1 VLPVASAA
9 DQAVSADVSPEAG
22 QTEPPPA
29 AGSPYEWQMRAP
41 TPPGETGDAVT
52 VAPTSFWRRIP
63 VGLIVFV
70 ALIAVGAITSFFFS
84 ASRSDSGEISRS
96 GDIDVNDLRVGD
108 CFDFKDPDAEEFDQ
122 VTARP
127 CSEEHGYELFFV
139 GTMPAET
146 YPTDTAFDSY
156 VTDAC
161 EPAFATYVG
170 RAYEAS
176 RLELT
181 WVGPTSD
188 GWNSGDHAVQC
199 LLNDPQRPRLSTS
212 LQGSNL

>member
-9 DQAVSADVSPEAG
+9 DQAESADVTPETG

-29 AGSPYEWQMRAP
+29 AGSAYAWRAP
-41 TPPGETGDAVT
+41 TLPTDTGDTVS
-52 VAPTSFWRRIP
+52 VAPTPFWRRIP
-63 VGLIVFV
+63 VGVIVFV
-70 ALIAVGAITSFFFS
+70 ALLAVGAVSSFLFS

-127 CSEEHGYELFFV
+127 CTEEHEYELFFV

-146 YPTDTAFDSY
+146 YPTDNAFDSY

-170 RAYEAS
+170 RAYESS

-188 GWNSGDHAVQC
+188 AWNSGDHVVQC
-199 LLNDPQRPRLSTS
+199 LLNDPQRPRLTTS
-212 LQGSNL
+212 LQGANV